1 MNLINDE
8 HEIDLSELIK
18 SIWVQKYFISFFLVI
33 GLVLSSLYSLSLPNK
48 YSSQALLSPSNPDS
62 DFSSDLDSYSSFA
75 GAAGISLTSN
85 TKGDPSVEALER
97 IKSFNFFT
105 SQFLPYIKLENLLAV
120 EEWVQESNTIVY
132 DKKVYDEISNKWLK
146 NYLYTKNQ
154 SPSEQEAFKEYKK
167 ILNISKDS
175 KTQFI
180 TISITHNSP
189 FLAKEWLE
197 IIIKNI
203 NESMRESDKK
213 LALSYIDFL
222 NKSSQ
227 EAKVN
232 GIKEGISQLLEVQMQ
247 KLMLTSAN
255 KNYIFKTIDSPIAS
269 EYKSS
274 PNRLLIVII
283 GTIFIGLL
291 GAVIALSIF
300 FYRKKY

>member
-1 MNLINDE
+1 
-8 HEIDLSELIK
+8 
-18 SIWVQKYFISFFLVI
+18 
-33 GLVLSSLYSLSLPNK
+33 
-48 YSSQALLSPSNPDS
+48 
-62 DFSSDLDSYSSFA
+62 
-75 GAAGISLTSN
+75 
-85 TKGDPSVEALER
+85 
-97 IKSFNFFT
+97 
-105 SQFLPYIKLENLLAV
+105 LAV
-120 EEWVQESNTIVY
+120 EQWVQDSNTIVY
-132 DKKVYDEISNKWLK
+132 DKKIYDEISNKWLK
-146 NYLYTKNQ
+146 NYSYTKNQ

-203 NESMRESDKK
+203 NESMRERDKK

-227 EAKVN
+227 EAKVK

-274 PNRLLIVII
+274 PNRFLIIII
-283 GTIFIGLL
+283 GTIFIGLI
-291 GAVIALSIF
+291 GAIISLSVF
-300 FYRKKY
+300 FYKKSIK